1 MKDKVLTF
9 SVSRF
14 TKEGGGNIVEAV
26 ARESVVTIILNG
38 RELATLLCSP
48 MDLKYLAV
56 GFLLS
61 EGLIKSKDEIKEMT
75 VDDGEGIVRLGV
87 EPQSSVT
94 PAAVSVKRLV
104 TSSGGKGP
112 FPRGGINAS
121 IQNIQ
126 SHMRISTSA
135 VMTLAGKFQNY
146 SQLYLATHGVH
157 SAALCDSGGILAF
170 SEDIGR
176 HNAIDKIFGKCL
188 IENIPTVDR
197 ILLTSGRVSSD
208 SVYKIARRGV
218 SAIISIAVPTDF
230 AVKLAND
237 FGITLVGR
245 VTNESMIVYA
255 NSWRMLLG

>member
-1 MKDKVLTF
+1 MKDEVLTF

-14 TKEGGGNIVEAV
+14 TREGGGNIKEVV
-26 ARESVVTIILNG
+26 ARESPVAIILNG

-61 EGLIKSKDEIKEMT
+61 EGLIKSKDDIKEMT
-75 VDDGEGIVRLGV
+75 VDDGEGVVRLGV
-87 EPQSSVT
+87 ELKGRVT
-94 PAAVSVKRLV
+94 PKATPVKGLV
-104 TSSGGKGP
+104 TSSGGKEP
-112 FPRGGINAS
+112 FPHGGIDATV
-121 IQNIQ
+121 QAMQ
-126 SHMRISTSA
+126 SHMRISTSEIINL
-135 VMTLAGKFQNY
+135 VREFQNY
-146 SQLYLATHGVH
+146 SPLYLTTHGVH

-188 IENIPTVDR
+188 IEDIPTVDR

-218 SAIISIAVPTDF
+218 SVIISIAVPTDF
-230 AVKLAND
+230 AVKLANE

-255 NSWRMLLG
+255 NSWRILRG